1 MYLKKICIVLLAVLP
16 LFCCGCSDDDPVVA
30 DGPKPEMNINVSPQ
44 TGLAYGDKITVSGT
58 LTDTRNLK
66 MYTIRL
72 KDKNGTV
79 LLQKEQ
85 MLLGQ
90 SFQMNETLS
99 IPLPQNAQVENLQAE
114 VTLENTRNGKEI
126 QSAELSSLQIP
137 AFDKLY
143 LLLGNKSVVELLPNG
158 DVFEAEDFFP
168 ANVKGIISTTPSNT
182 GLYWGTTEGA
192 IQTMARDSIL
202 IGGDL
207 EASCKITF
215 NPKTFELTLGE
226 RHAWTPLPASDCYY
240 ILGTISGHWQD
251 GEITGEKAK
260 MRMQGY
266 ESGNLRYY
274 TWFPPE
280 GDDPATGMW
289 GSTAAGVFRMKK
301 GGEETYIVWDGN
313 QPVGNAA
320 DDKTKSF
327 PVTAAGAFEIRV
339 YFNEDRCTKVQ
350 IAGSERTLEFGS
362 GQVKVNGILMENQ
375 IDFAGSPLALKTG
388 ANYIYES
395 PVTLEKGQSVTS
407 ASLDLSRFAT
417 NQDLFSGNGNTT
429 WTLTSL
435 TGDYLIRM
443 DAFSG
448 AFYACPVNGYPDVIY
463 MNGWSWAYSETD
475 NAVTWET
482 GRVLPLVR
490 TSGNIYEGSCYV
502 FSWGGDVQFYLTHP
516 STGKN
521 TPLPNTGFS
530 GSYIGATPV
539 SFLLPTS
546 AGYYKVAVDLKEGVT
561 ISPDGTVTPNGAQK
575 FTLNYT
581 PQ

>member
-1 MYLKKICIVLLAVLP
+1 MDLKKIFILLLGVVPWL
-16 LFCCGCSDDDPVVA
+16 LSGCSDDDQVVA
-30 DGPKPEMNINVSPQ
+30 GGPKPEMDVLVSPQ
-44 TGLAYGDKITVSGT
+44 SGLAYGDKITVSGM
-58 LTDTRNLK
+58 LADTRNLK
-66 MYTIRL
+66 MYTILL
-72 KDKNGTV
+72 KDREGNV

-90 SFQMNETLS
+90 RFQLYETLS
-99 IPLPQNAQVENLQAE
+99 IPLPANAQVENLQVE
-114 VTLENTRNGKEI
+114 VNLENTRNGKET
-126 QSAELSSLQIP
+126 QTFELTSLQVP
-137 AFDKLY
+137 SFEKLY

-168 ANVKGIISTTPSNT
+168 AHSKGIISATPANT
-182 GLYWGTTEGA
+182 GLYWGITDGS
-192 IQTMARDSIL
+192 IRTMAKDSIP

-215 NPKTFELTLGE
+215 NPRTFELTFGQ

-251 GEITGEKAK
+251 GDITGEKAK

-289 GSTAAGVFRMKK
+289 GATAAGVFRMKK
-301 GGEETYIVWDGN
+301 GGDETFMMWDGT
-313 QPVGNAA
+313 QIVNAQA
-320 DDKTKSF
+320 DDNTKSF

-339 YFNEDRCTKVQ
+339 YFEDDVCTKVQ
-350 IAGSERTLEFGS
+350 ITGSDRTLEFGN
-362 GQVKVNGILMENQ
+362 GQVRANGILMERAV
-375 IDFAGSPLALKTG
+375 DFAGSQLHLKAGT
-388 ANYIYES
+388 NYIYES
-395 PVTLEKGQSVTS
+395 QVALINGQPITS
-407 ASLDLSRFAT
+407 GSLDLTQFTA
-417 NQDLFSGNGNTT
+417 NEDLFTGSGNST

-435 TGDYLIRM
+435 TGTYLIRM

-448 AFYACPVNGYPDVIY
+448 AFYACPVIGYPDVIY

-475 NAVTWET
+475 NAVTWDT

-490 TSGNIYEGSCYV
+490 TQGNTYEGSCYV
-502 FSWGGDVQFYLTHP
+502 FAWGGDVQFYLTHP
-516 STGKN
+516 STGQN
-521 TPLPNTGFS
+521 TPLPNTNFT
-530 GSYIGATPV
+530 GSYTGATAT

-546 AGYYKVAVDLKEGVT
+546 GGYYKVVLNLKDGVT
-561 ISPDGTVTPNGAQK
+561 IADDGTVTPNGAQP
-575 FTLNYT
+575 FTLNYV